1 MCVSP
6 WLRSL
11 GRCSRTGTVSFKG
24 RGPGS
29 LYLVAL
35 LYTTFT
41 ECSRMVASTFWV
53 ARGREGHNG

>member
-1 MCVSP
+1 MCVSL

-11 GRCSRTGTVSFKG
+11 GRCLRTATVSFRG

-41 ECSRMVASTFWV
+41 EWGRMVASTFWV